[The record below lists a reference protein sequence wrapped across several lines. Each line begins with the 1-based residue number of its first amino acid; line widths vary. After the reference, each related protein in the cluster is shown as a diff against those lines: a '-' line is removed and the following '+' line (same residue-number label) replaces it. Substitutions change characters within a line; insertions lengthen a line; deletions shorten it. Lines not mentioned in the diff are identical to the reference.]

1 MSNIANTIQYLKS
14 KENRYI
20 TITVQETGKSIGKAN
35 IYLAD
40 LPNEDLEQYI
50 KNNLGPITKPT
61 LVWVEMRSK
70 QGATSKKDHTCAIEI
85 SSPVY
90 QSEMQPVAHVPTI
103 AQALPFQ
110 YQQQVSREPYLGS
123 PDAFGLGVVE
133 VVKMQVNASRYE
145 DKVLQLQKTE
155 RDLDLYKEKVNSIE
169 EDYKKK
175 INTIED
181 DFKRQIKSYDDE
193 LRVLKTNLSAAEKDK
208 NLEILLAKLET
219 KSFADSPAFA
229 SIMEK
234 APELISAF
242 VAMKS
247 GGAAPAIAGALGA
260 PMTEGHRQ
268 LLEHIAESLDENQVN
283 FLGSVCRY
291 IDNEGFTTQ
300 LRSLIQQYA
309 HA

>member
-20 TITVQETGKSIGKAN
+20 TITVQETNKSIGKST
-35 IYLAD
+35 IYLTD
-40 LPNEDLEQYI
+40 IPNEDLEQYI

-70 QGATSKKDHTCAIEI
+70 QGATSKKDHACAIEI
-85 SSPVY
+85 SPGITQQEVVPQQASTLPVI
-90 QSEMQPVAHVPTI
+90 QPIQH
-103 AQALPFQ
+103 QQ
-110 YQQQVSREPYLGS
+110 YQEHAAPFLGN
-123 PDAFGLGVVE
+123 PNVPNVFGLGLADVIG
-133 VVKMQVNASRYE
+133 MQRKADRLI
-145 DKVLQLQKTE
+145 DK
-155 RDLDLYKEKVNSIE
+155 E
-169 EDYKKK
+169 EQYAELK
-175 INTIED
+175 I
-181 DFKRQIKSYDDE
+181 DFKELKKNYDILDIE
-193 LRVLKTNLSAAEKDK
+193 HRGTLTKLSTAEAQKDMAVM
-208 NLEILLAKLET
+208 LAKMEN
-219 KSFADSPAFA
+219 KSIFESPAFTA
-229 SIMEK
+229 MMEK
-234 APELISAF
+234 APEMISGF
-242 VAMKS
+242 VALKT

>member
-61 LVWVEMRSK
+61 LVWVEMRTK
-70 QGATSKKDHTCAIEI
+70 QGPTSKKDHTCAIEI
-85 SSPVY
+85 SPGITQQEV
-90 QSEMQPVAHVPTI
+90 VP
-103 AQALPFQ
+103 
-110 YQQQVSREPYLGS
+110 QQVNTVPAIQSIQPQFYQEQATPFLGA
-123 PDAFGLGVVE
+123 PNVPNVFGLGLADVMA
-133 VVKMQVNASRYE
+133 MQRKADRLTDREEQLADLKE
-145 DKVLQLQKTE
+145 DHKELKKNHEIQVGDLKRNFDALEKE
-155 RDLDLYKEKVNSIE
+155 YRDALTKLSVAEEKKEIAIMFAKAENKSIFE
-169 EDYKKK
+169 
-175 INTIED
+175 
-181 DFKRQIKSYDDE
+181 
-193 LRVLKTNLSAAEKDK
+193 
-208 NLEILLAKLET
+208 
-219 KSFADSPAFA
+219 SPAFTA
-229 SIMEK
+229 MMEK
-234 APELISAF
+234 APEMISGF
-242 VAMKS
+242 VALKTS
-247 GGAAPAIAGALGA
+247 GAAPAIAGALGA

-268 LLEHIAESLDENQVN
+268 LLEHIAENLDENQVN

-291 IDNEGFTTQ
+291 LENEGFTTQ